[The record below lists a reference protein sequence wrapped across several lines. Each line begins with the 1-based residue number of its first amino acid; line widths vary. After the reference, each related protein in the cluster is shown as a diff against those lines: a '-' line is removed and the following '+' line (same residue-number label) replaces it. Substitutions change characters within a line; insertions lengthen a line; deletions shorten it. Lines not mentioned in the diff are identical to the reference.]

1 MFDSHKLA
9 LGALLFC
16 GAGEP
21 AARDAVIAE
30 AARRGFAHLEAVDIT
45 ACEAQA
51 IEINGVGV
59 ALAGA
64 SPSAARV
71 FASTPARVLAAELDA
86 FDAPIV
92 VAPGLLPFTRVL
104 EGRVWHSTGSLA
116 RTANDG
122 APLVWFGVITAGE
135 TPGSLVFEHVGL
147 AKSASD
153 GLWADCSM
161 LPKDELKM
169 RGQPLTPA
177 PIEWAPGA
185 PDFVWPTI
193 TAAKPIARE
202 KFVHPEITAGGDR
215 RARVALDQLRTLW
228 INTGTLCNLSC
239 ASCYIE
245 STPRNDKLAYIT
257 PAEVGAYLDEI
268 ARDKLGTRE
277 IGFTGGEP
285 FLNAG
290 VIEMM
295 EDALSRG
302 FDVMMLTNA
311 MKPMRRFEEEL
322 VALNQRYGARLTMR
336 VSLDHYTARLHEL
349 ERGPRSWAPA
359 IDGLQWLAR
368 NGFRVHVA
376 GRTYSGESESAA
388 REGYRGLFAEIGLAV
403 DAFDPVALV
412 LFPEMDASIDVPE
425 ITEACWG
432 ILHKS
437 PSDVM
442 CASSRM
448 VVKRK
453 GADAPAVLACTLL
466 AYDERFELGRTLAEA
481 SAPVSLNHPHC
492 AKFCVLGGAACSR
505 S

>member
-1 MFDSHKLA
+1 MFDSSKLA
-9 LGALLFC
+9 RGALVFC
-16 GAGEP
+16 GAGDP
-21 AARDAVIAE
+21 GAKDAAIAE
-30 AARRGFAHLEAVDIT
+30 AARRGLDRLEVVDI
-45 ACEAQA
+45 ASCEAQA
-51 IEINGVGV
+51 IEINGVRIG
-59 ALAGA
+59 LAGA
-64 SPSAARV
+64 DAAARV

-86 FDAPIV
+86 FGVNVV
-92 VAPGLLPFTRVL
+92 VAAGLLPFTRGL
-104 EGRVWHSTGSLA
+104 DGRVWHSSGSLA
-116 RTANDG
+116 RSANDG
-122 APLVWFGVITAGE
+122 APRVWFSVIIAGE
-135 TPGSLVFEHVGL
+135 APGSLVFEHVGL
-147 AKSASD
+147 AKDAAD

-169 RGQPLTPA
+169 RGQPLTPT
-177 PIEWAPGA
+177 PIAWASGA
-185 PDFVWPTI
+185 PDFVWPVM
-193 TAAKPIARE
+193 AAPKPMARE
-202 KFVHPEITAGGDR
+202 KFVHPEITAGGER

-268 ARDKLGTRE
+268 ARDGLPTTE

-285 FLNAG
+285 FLNPG
-290 VIEMM
+290 VVEMM

-322 VALNQRYGARLTMR
+322 LALNQRYGERLTMR

-368 NGFRVHVA
+368 NGFRLHVA
-376 GRTYSGESESAA
+376 GRMYSGESESAA

-403 DAFDPVALV
+403 DASDPVALV

-425 ITEACWG
+425 ITESCWG
-432 ILHKS
+432 LLHKS

-453 GADAPAVLACTLL
+453 GAAAPVVLACTLL